1 VDIYPAKK
9 AKTEVAIK
17 WQFIKKLSGK
27 NYHPDAVKNIL
38 NSLGFEVLKEG
49 IDELRVAVPY
59 HKPDISLSAD
69 LVEEIVRIDGLDNID
84 IPTAITITPAVEENY
99 AKEVFREKTANYLVG
114 SGFNEM
120 MTNSIT
126 NAAYYSEEELANM
139 VKMLNSLSAE
149 LNILRNSLFE
159 TTLEVVAH
167 NLNHRNN
174 SLRLFE
180 FGKAY
185 STSGPGEYNETE
197 KLCLAISG
205 NSTEDNWKQKSN
217 AADFYELK
225 GFVIAVLKL
234 LNIQGYSI
242 ETLTVP
248 KLDNHVVFKLNGE
261 IIAGAGEVTK
271 KMLDKFGI
279 KQPVFFAG
287 LNWGLLSEL
296 ASKQSLVI
304 KSISKF
310 PAVQRDLAMIV
321 PKQLQY
327 EEVEKMVQK
336 IKPGTLQEIRLFD
349 IFESEKLGAD
359 KKSMAINFTFSDEE
373 KTLTDKE
380 IDGWMNKIMTTLE
393 KDLQAEIRK

>member
-1 VDIYPAKK
+1 
-9 AKTEVAIK
+9 
-17 WQFIKKLSGK
+17 
-27 NYHPDAVKNIL
+27 
-38 NSLGFEVLKEG
+38 
-49 IDELRVAVPY
+49 
-59 HKPDISLSAD
+59 
-69 LVEEIVRIDGLDNID
+69 
-84 IPTAITITPAVEENY
+84 
-99 AKEVFREKTANYLVG
+99 
-114 SGFNEM
+114 
-120 MTNSIT
+120 
-126 NAAYYSEEELANM
+126 
-139 VKMLNSLSAE
+139 
-149 LNILRNSLFE
+149 
-159 TTLEVVAH
+159 
-167 NLNHRNN
+167 
-174 SLRLFE
+174 
-180 FGKAY
+180 
-185 STSGPGEYNETE
+185 
-197 KLCLAISG
+197 
-205 NSTEDNWKQKSN
+205 
-217 AADFYELK
+217 LK
-225 GFVIAVLKL
+225 GLIIAVLKL

-242 ETLTVP
+242 ETLAVP